1 LKNRKE
7 AASAAFF
14 IAARGASRH
23 PHAMRSSAR
32 RSNDAPDL
40 APPIPPDPYRLWK
53 QAGLLLLALVWI
65 ALGLTGHDP
74 WKFDDATTF
83 GTAWEM
89 TQRGDFVVPRLA
101 GEVYLLH
108 PPLMPV
114 LAALTQQLLS
124 PPLEP
129 FDAAR
134 IAAGALLAFMLLFSA
149 LTAGELAGRGFR
161 WVPVLILIGSVGLW
175 DRAHVL
181 SGELGV
187 ATGLAIAL
195 YGQALA
201 LRRAVAGGLWMGVG
215 AGAAFL
221 SQGFAGPAWIALAAL
236 LLGVLGPQWRRPR
249 YALTL
254 LVAVTVA
261 AALAAPWLV
270 ALYRTDPTLLDA
282 WLATET
288 LGHHIA
294 VFGDLSLMDPLY
306 HGRNLVWF
314 AWPALP
320 LIAWLL
326 WTRGRGFNG
335 GLAQPAVQIPGVM
348 ALIIYVNL
356 LVVPDPKL
364 SQALPLLVPCAL
376 LASLEVDSLK
386 RGFSAAL
393 DWFGI
398 LTFGLL
404 AILVWAVWIDAR
416 LSGMSPA
423 VAALF
428 RDTESGFQP
437 TFHLG
442 SIVTA
447 IFLTVLWIA
456 LVRPARRSNR
466 RALLNWAAGIT
477 LAWCLYSTI
486 WLPYLDSRRSYRAM
500 IESLDAHLP
509 AQGCVASRNL
519 GDPQRA
525 LLYYF
530 AGIATVREETHDQ
543 ADCRALLV
551 QYGAS
556 AGSAPPLDGWRV
568 AWEGR
573 RRGDATERYVLYLR
587 QAD

>member
-1 LKNRKE
+1 
-7 AASAAFF
+7 
-14 IAARGASRH
+14 
-23 PHAMRSSAR
+23 MRNPR
-32 RSNDAPDL
+32 QRVVVDAPDSTG
-40 APPIPPDPYRLWK
+40 APPDPYRVWK
-53 QAGLLLLALVWI
+53 QAGLLLLAFVWI

-83 GTAWEM
+83 GIAWEM
-89 TQRGDFVVPRLA
+89 MQRGDYVVPRLA

-134 IAAGALLAFMLLFSA
+134 IAAGGLLALMLLFSGLA
-149 LTAGELAGRGFR
+149 AGEVEGRAFR
-161 WVPVLILIGSVGLW
+161 WLPVLILIGSIGLW
-175 DRAHVL
+175 DRGHVL

-187 ATGLAIAL
+187 TTGLAMAL

-201 LRRAVAGGLWMGVG
+201 LRRAIAGGAWIGVG
-215 AGAAFL
+215 AAVAFL
-221 SQGFAGPAWIALAAL
+221 SQGFTGPAWIALGAL
-236 LLGVLGPQWRRPR
+236 LLSLLGPQWRRVQ
-249 YALTL
+249 Y
-254 LVAVTVA
+254 AVTLGVAAVVA
-261 AALAAPWLV
+261 AACAAPWLV
-270 ALYRTDPTLLDA
+270 ALYRADPSLLDA

-288 LGHHIA
+288 LGKHIA
-294 VFGDLSLMDPLY
+294 AFGDASLMDPLY
-306 HGRNLVWF
+306 HARNLVWF

-320 LIAWLL
+320 LIAWTL

-335 GLAQPAVQIPGVM
+335 GLAQPAVQIPGVL
-348 ALIIYVNL
+348 ALIVYANL
-356 LVVPDPKL
+356 LLVPDPKL
-364 SQALPLLVPCAL
+364 IQALPLLVPCAL
-376 LASLEVDSLK
+376 VAALDVDSLK

-416 LSGMSPA
+416 LNGMPPA
-423 VAALF
+423 VAAIF
-428 RDTESGFQP
+428 RDTEAGFQP

-442 SIVTA
+442 SIVA
-447 IFLTVLWIA
+447 AAFLTFLWVV

-466 RALLNWAAGIT
+466 RALLNWATGIT

-500 IESLDAHLP
+500 IESLDAKLP
-509 AQGCVASRNL
+509 SRGCVASRNL

-530 AGIATVREETHDQ
+530 AGVATVREETHDQ

-551 QYGAS
+551 QYGTISGAVP
-556 AGSAPPLDGWRV
+556 ALDGWRI

-573 RRGDATERYVLYLR
+573 RRGDATERYVLYVKD
-587 QAD
+587 AAS